1 MKRTIDQI
9 IMDMEYERIKRAVEL
24 SARRD
29 YLKNGMIATGM
40 NEMQAEACLHLPG
53 LFPEL
58 HDKTKYN

>member
-1 MKRTIDQI
+1 MKRTIDKI

-40 NEMQAEACLHLPG
+40 NEMQVEACLHLPG

-58 HDKTKYN
+58 HDKTRDN